1 MIANSSSIMIIAIAT
16 GILLLFTLVGIK
28 GGAAIKTIATLKLM
42 NASKKLADA
51 NYRQIKVLL
60 KDAKPLVRLRFRL
73 LVGAKRFTD
82 YTFNG

>member
-1 MIANSSSIMIIAIAT
+1 MIASSNIIIIAIT
-16 GILLLFTLVGIK
+16 IGTLLLLALTGIK
-28 GGAAIKTIATLKLM
+28 GGSAIKTIATLKLM

-73 LVGAKRFTD
+73 LVGNKRFRD